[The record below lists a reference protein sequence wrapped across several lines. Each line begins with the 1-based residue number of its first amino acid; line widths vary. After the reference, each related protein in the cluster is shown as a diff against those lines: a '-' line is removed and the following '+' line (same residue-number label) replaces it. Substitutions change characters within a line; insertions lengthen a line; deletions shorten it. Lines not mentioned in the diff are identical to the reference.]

1 MEFKILMEI
10 YHLQQHGM
18 DLEHIT
24 PSEINQTVKD
34 YTV

>member
-1 MEFKILMEI
+1 MKS

-24 PSEINQTVKD
+24 LSEINQTLKD